1 MGWIKKTWLV
11 TAYYY
16 HENHLPGGIIDD
28 ATSGLTS
35 SFEPDLQVD
44 RLSGMIHGGDT
55 EVKPVDSDGQGSV
68 LFQRAPRH
76 IDYVRELG
84 MFDSQAE
91 EMVDRLGRLTELDK
105 RIGEIIKKGERLVIL
120 RELDFLLRPDRIS

>member
-16 HENHLPGGIIDD
+16 RENHLPGGIIDD

-35 SFEPDLQVD
+35 SYEPDLQVD
-44 RLSGMIHGGDT
+44 RLSGMINGRDP
-55 EVKPVDSDGQGSV
+55 EVNPVDSEGQGSV

-76 IDYVRELG
+76 LDYARGIG

-91 EMVDRLGRLTELDK
+91 EMVNRLGQLTEMDK
-105 RIGEIIKKGERLVIL
+105 RIGEIIKK
-120 RELDFLLRPDRIS
+120 DDSSP